1 LNVIQSHR
9 ISTLKSRADGL
20 GVARELQVGSKVP
33 GIIALTSDGQSQTLH
48 FGQATLPTVLYVFTP
63 QCGWC
68 KKNLPNLH
76 ALIDASG
83 TRYLVVGVA
92 LTTQDL
98 KEYLIKE
105 KLSIPV
111 YADIKPAVRSA
122 YQLGSTPETI
132 AISPD
137 NKVMGAW
144 RGAYES
150 GVKEEIE
157 SFLKIQLP
165 GCCVSH

>member
-1 LNVIQSHR
+1 VPDI
-9 ISTLKSRADGL
+9 IGL
-20 GVARELQVGSKVP
+20 TP
-33 GIIALTSDGQSQTLH
+33 DGQGQTLH
-48 FGQATLPTVLYVFTP
+48 FRQATLPTVLYVFTP

-83 TRYLVVGVA
+83 SRYLLVGIS
-92 LTTQDL
+92 LTSQDL

-111 YADIKPAVRSA
+111 YADIKPDVRSA
-122 YQLGSTPETI
+122 YQLGGTPETI
-132 AISPD
+132 VISRD
-137 NKVMGAW
+137 NKVMRVW
-144 RGAYES
+144 RGAYE
-150 GVKEEIE
+150 GALKQEIE
-157 SFLKIQLP
+157 NFLQVQLP